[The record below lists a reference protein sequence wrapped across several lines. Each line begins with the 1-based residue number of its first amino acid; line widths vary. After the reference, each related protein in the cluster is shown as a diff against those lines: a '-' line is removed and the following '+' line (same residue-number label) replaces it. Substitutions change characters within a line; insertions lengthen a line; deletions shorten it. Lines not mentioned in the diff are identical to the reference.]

1 MTPGTPLT
9 LSPSQLLLEIATGHQ
24 HDSEADKVDLTP
36 LKDLISGRT
45 VGPDDGDRSSRAQAF
60 PKGKAVRGEKDAAE
74 GRAEGNAVVLNTAS
88 AQKHS
93 LETRSRTDWPVLE
106 IITLRFPTV
115 ESPHFTASRLIVNAW
130 TSVDRRLI
138 LQRAQTV
145 VRIETYSKDF
155 GARTDFI
162 DSVESSRRAR
172 AIAKAEALFD
182 LV

>member
-1 MTPGTPLT
+1 MTPGSPLT

-45 VGPDDGDRSSRAQAF
+45 VGPDDGDRSSRARAS
-60 PKGKAVRGEKDAAE
+60 PKGKAVCGEKDEAE

-88 AQKHS
+88 AQRHS

-115 ESPHFTASRLIVNAW
+115 ESPHFTVSLTLSVSHHQPIIASHRPP
-130 TSVDRRLI
+130 
-138 LQRAQTV
+138 
-145 VRIETYSKDF
+145 
-155 GARTDFI
+155 
-162 DSVESSRRAR
+162 
-172 AIAKAEALFD
+172 AL
-182 LV
+182 LSTRGRQSTAG